1 MKRRDATRLL
11 GGAVAA
17 WPFAAEAQQPAM
29 PIIGF
34 LHSGSPEQNVK
45 RLAAFRKGLN
55 TAGFVEGKNVAIDF
69 RWAAGQNPR
78 LPELAAELIAQRV
91 AVITAPSSTPAPI
104 PPPPPPNPLPT
115 SFPTPHPPA

>member
-55 TAGFVEGKNVAIDF
+55 AAGFVEGKNVAIEF
-69 RWAAGQNPR
+69 RWAGVQKTP
-78 LPELAAELIAQRV
+78 LPELAAELV
-91 AVITAPSSTPAPI
+91 ARPGAAITALSSTPAAVTAKAAPSTI
-104 PPPPPPNPLPT
+104 PVYFLI
-115 SFPTPHPPA
+115 

>member
-17 WPFAAEAQQPAM
+17 WPFAAQAQQPPM

-45 RLAAFRKGLN
+45 RLAAFRKGLAV
-55 TAGFVEGKNVAIDF
+55 AGFVEGKNVAIEF
-69 RWAAGQNPR
+69 RWASGQNAP
-78 LPELAAELIAQRV
+78 LPQLAAELV
-91 AVITAPSSTPAPI
+91 AKPGSVITALFSAPAAVTAKAAANIIPI
-104 PPPPPPNPLPT
+104 
-115 SFPTPHPPA
+115 